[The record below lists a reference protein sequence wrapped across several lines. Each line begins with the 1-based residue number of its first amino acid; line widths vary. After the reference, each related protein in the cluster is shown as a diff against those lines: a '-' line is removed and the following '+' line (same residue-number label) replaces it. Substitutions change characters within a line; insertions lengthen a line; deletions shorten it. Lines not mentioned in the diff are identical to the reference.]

1 MACAHVVMVKNTFIN
16 LLENNEDDDA
26 AFPRQWSDPLPRP
39 SFVDTQEQDDTDA
52 VTDAELAKVT
62 DALESPRTSVGCDDS
77 ASDCCSREEW
87 SSVDTP
93 VMSPR
98 AQTLPC
104 APPGRFD
111 AAGVVLH
118 QDVFGEFGRH
128 AIASPIDVP
137 SEWQGKTS
145 VMVRNISYQCSQIM
159 FCEELNKAGFQGQ
172 YDYVYVP
179 INAVRGTSK
188 GYAFANF
195 VDDRTAYRFKMHFD
209 GVKMNVPGSVK
220 RLEII
225 PANLQGYAQ
234 NASHYMAKQS
244 EVSTASS
251 IPAVVSEEQPTRSC
265 HQCQAKV
272 PIGARF
278 CQWCGVG
285 L

>member
-1 MACAHVVMVKNTFIN
+1 MASAHAVIVKNTFIN

-39 SFVDTQEQDDTDA
+39 SVLDAQEQGDADA
-52 VTDAELAKVT
+52 VSKAELAKVI
-62 DALESPRTSVGCDDS
+62 DAVESPRTSVGCDES
-77 ASDCCSREEW
+77 ESECCSREEW

-98 AQTLPC
+98 TPC
-104 APPGRFD
+104 APPGHYD
-111 AAGVVLH
+111 AAGVVLQQH
-118 QDVFGEFGRH
+118 LFGRH
-128 AIASPIDVP
+128 ASASPVDVP

-145 VMVRNISYQCSQIM
+145 VMVRNISYQCTQIM
-159 FCEELNKAGFQGQ
+159 FCEELDKAGFQNQ

-179 INAVRGTSK
+179 INAVRSTSK

-195 VDDRTAYRFKMHFD
+195 MDDRTAYRFKMHFD